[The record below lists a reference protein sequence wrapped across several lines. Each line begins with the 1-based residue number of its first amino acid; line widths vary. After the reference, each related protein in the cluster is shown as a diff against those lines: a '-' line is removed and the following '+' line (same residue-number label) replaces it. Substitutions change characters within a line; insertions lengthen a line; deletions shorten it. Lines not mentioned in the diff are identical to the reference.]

1 MNDIYLGMKTNFSN
15 VSIAFYDHPNEA
27 SIGLWNTMKKSWQ
40 TKSSICEIDRQV
52 FHSNN
57 N

>member
-1 MNDIYLGMKTNFSN
+1 MNDICLGMKTNFSN